1 MTDLFV
7 KAELASTSLMPA
19 ELHGMVCGMAVNGTP
34 EFVVADLVALAG
46 PETLTDEAALGV
58 FITEALDQLYDQ
70 DMSFAPLIPDDD
82 ESLSNRVEGV
92 VEWTGGFLAGFA
104 AGLNASRDELPI
116 DVQEIIRDFAGISG
130 MDAADYAE
138 EERFDPEDI
147 EESEA
152 SLMEIYE
159 YIRVSVVLIMALMD
173 EHQAQQAAD

>member
-1 MTDLFV
+1 
-7 KAELASTSLMPA
+7 
-19 ELHGMVCGMAVNGTP
+19 
-34 EFVVADLVALAG
+34 
-46 PETLTDEAALGV
+46 
-58 FITEALDQLYDQ
+58 
-70 DMSFAPLIPDDD
+70 
-82 ESLSNRVEGV
+82 
-92 VEWTGGFLAGFA
+92 
-104 AGLNASRDELPI
+104 
-116 DVQEIIRDFAGISG
+116 